1 MWRPDKALRHP
12 AVNIAPCLMARCN
25 IRPQPLTATKI
36 SFWHGAYNQGC
47 TLYRRNQVAPQHS
60 IGSTII
66 VQTAIFASERCGALR
81 KNKQYRSKIFA
92 TSHTKC

>member
-1 MWRPDKALRHP
+1 YAAIRQLYRTVPDGATL
-12 AVNIAPCLMARCN
+12 
-25 IRPQPLTATKI
+25 IRPTTSHRHQNLILARQLLNIIKRLHTP
-36 SFWHGAYNQGC
+36 
-47 TLYRRNQVAPQHS
+47 YRRNQVAPQHS

-81 KNKQYRSKIFA
+81 KNKQYRSKIFT